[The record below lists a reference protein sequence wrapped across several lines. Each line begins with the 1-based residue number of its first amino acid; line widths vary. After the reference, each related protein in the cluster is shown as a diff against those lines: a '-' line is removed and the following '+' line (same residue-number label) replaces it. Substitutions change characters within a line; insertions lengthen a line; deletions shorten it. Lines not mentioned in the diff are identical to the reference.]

1 MDSVHLLRQNDFYDE
16 KIKPIQKKVAVIVS
30 DALRYEIAQELIGE
44 LAKSRHIASLKPALA
59 MLPTETKYC
68 KPALLPH
75 HELKLYGQ
83 GDEQDMA
90 VDNRILSDT
99 TKRCEHLQKYRD
111 GAICVNFE
119 TVAEYNQDKNR

>member
-1 MDSVHLLRQNDFYDE
+1 MDSVHLLRQDDFYDE

-75 HELKLYGQ
+75 LL
-83 GDEQDMA
+83 
-90 VDNRILSDT
+90 
-99 TKRCEHLQKYRD
+99 
-111 GAICVNFE
+111 
-119 TVAEYNQDKNR
+119 